1 MLLPVVGAYVLHARS
16 GEVGTV
22 TSHESGRL
30 VVTWGDGRSAR
41 VARQDVRCGLPVGQ
55 AVQEQPRSL
64 RPSLGEGHVLELR
77 TLGSREQALVEFWEG
92 AGRHW
97 LPWENLVPIWSARS
111 MLEAGVRPPSGF
123 AERFRLRQLA
133 LALQHWHR
141 TTGAL
146 AQVDIDPLPHQL
158 HLVRHILQSGNLN
171 WLIADDVGLGKT
183 IEVGLLLSALR
194 QQGLRRF
201 LLVVPAGLT
210 RQWQAELRTRF
221 GMGQAVVYGRD
232 FEISDPAQWP
242 LYEVVIGSMDRFKHE
257 RHLDLIRQS
266 GRWDMVVF
274 DEAHRLSRS
283 LYGFKYATSERYHL
297 ASMLRGLT
305 ENVLLLS
312 GTPHQGDLDRFEAL
326 LELLRPGPVWRERIQ
341 RLRMEPQLLSGMVI
355 RNRKA
360 DVTDAHGN
368 FIFKGKVTHAVAAPQ
383 NEEEEAFDRA
393 LRRYLLQGYEVS
405 REGGKRNIAIGFVMT
420 IYRKL
425 AASSVAAIQ
434 GALERRLVRLQT
446 QLREESEEA
455 GGPEV
460 EVEEGSPFVER
471 EEQVT
476 GGRTEFFSGET
487 EMLQGLIALAR
498 SLRAHDTKLHAFTGT
513 LLETILRTNPDERV
527 LIFTE
532 YRSTQDYLVASLQSL
547 APGRVDVIH
556 GGQSLEE
563 RMASIAHFE
572 EAGQFL
578 VSTEAGGEGFNL
590 QRRCHILVN
599 YDLPWN
605 PMRLVQRV
613 GRLYRYGQ
621 DKPVV
626 VFNLNVQGSLDDDIL
641 LQMYD
646 RLEAVATVMAGVADE
661 YREGLREDIVG
672 ELASFLDV
680 DRILAEAA
688 AHTPQRTQDRI
699 EEALDRARQAAQQ
712 QNDLLRFSSGF
723 DPGALRGELPI
734 GEEHLTA
741 FVEGMFTQLGVT
753 ISHRLYGERVW
764 EIKLPDDLQDLLGL
778 KQNQRVAFDRTLART
793 AKALLLDGNSRLL
806 KHLLQTAGGYAF
818 SGQVAQTS
826 LPGDGTA
833 CAVLR
838 WQDDRGRPLSE
849 SYAVLR
855 RQGEA
860 VEVNPPE
867 FSTWLLQPAPDQ
879 PGEPVMNAG
888 SWPRFEEKLHSLLA
902 RGAGQELHPA
912 GFTVTGVAWAPVGV
926 PGQEAGADAGE
937 RLARS

>member
-22 TSHESGRL
+22 SGHEGERL
-30 VVTWGDGRSAR
+30 TVTWGDGRSAR
-41 VARQDVRCGLPVGQ
+41 VARHDVRCGLPVGQ

-77 TLGSREQALVEFWEG
+77 TLGGREQALVEFWEG
-92 AGRHW
+92 AERHW
-97 LPWENLVPIWSARS
+97 LPWENLLPVWSARS
-111 MLEAGVRPPSGF
+111 MVEAGVRPPGGF

-133 LALQHWHR
+133 LALQHWNR

-158 HLVRHILQSGNLN
+158 HLVRRILQSGNLN

-221 GMGQAVVYGRD
+221 GLGQAVIYGRD

-257 RHLDLIRQS
+257 RHLDLLRQS

-283 LYGFKYATSERYHL
+283 LYGLSYQTSERYHL
-297 ASMLRGLT
+297 AAMLRGLT

-312 GTPHQGDLDRFEAL
+312 GTPHQGNLDKFEAL

-341 RLRMEPQLLSGMVI
+341 QLRMEPQLLSGMVI

-360 DVTDAHGN
+360 DVTDAHGE

-383 NEEEEAFDRA
+383 NEEEQDFDRA
-393 LRRYLLQGYEVS
+393 LRRYLRHGYEAS
-405 REGGKRNIAIGFVMT
+405 RRGRQSLAIGFVMT

-425 AASSVAAIQ
+425 AASSVAAIE
-434 GALERRLVRLQT
+434 GALERRLRRLQNR
-446 QLREESEEA
+446 LREEAGVSEVGMESEES
-455 GGPEV
+455 
-460 EVEEGSPFVER
+460 SPFVER
-471 EEQVT
+471 EEEVT
-476 GGRTEFFSGET
+476 GGSTEFFSGET

-498 SLRAHDTKLHAFTGT
+498 RLRQHDTKLQAFTGT
-513 LLETILRTNPDERV
+513 LLGSILRTNPQERV

-532 YRSTQDYLVASLQSL
+532 YRSTQDYLVAALERL
-547 APGRVDVIH
+547 TPGRVDVIH

-563 RMASIAHFE
+563 RAASIERFE
-572 EAGQFL
+572 SEGQFL

-621 DKPVV
+621 QKPVV
-626 VFNLNVQGSLDDDIL
+626 VFNLNVQGSLDDEIL
-641 LQMYD
+641 MQMYG
-646 RLEAVATVMAGVADE
+646 RLEAVAEAMAGVADE

-672 ELASFLDV
+672 ELASFLEIEE
-680 DRILAEAA
+680 ILAEAA
-688 AHTPQRTQDRI
+688 AHTPQRTQARI
-699 EEALDRARQAAQQ
+699 EEALERARQAAQQ

-723 DPGALRGELPI
+723 DPNALQGELPM
-734 GEEHLTA
+734 GEQHLMA
-741 FVEGMFTQLGVT
+741 FVEGMFAHLGVT
-753 ISHRLYGERVW
+753 VSQKLYGGRVW
-764 EIKLPDDLQDLLGL
+764 EIKLTEPLQQQLGL
-778 KQNQRVAFDRTLART
+778 KQNQRVAFDRSVSRT
-793 AKALLLDGNSRLL
+793 AKALLLDGGSRLL
-806 KHLLQTAGGYAF
+806 KLLFETAGEYAF
-818 SGQVAQTS
+818 GGQIAQAP
-826 LPGDGTA
+826 LQGDGTA
-833 CAVLR
+833 SAVLR
-838 WQDDRGRPLSE
+838 WQDDRGRSLSE
-849 SYAVLR
+849 RYVVLQ
-855 RQGEA
+855 RQGQG
-860 VEVNPPE
+860 VEVNPPD
-867 FSTWLLQPAPDQ
+867 FSVWLLQPALDE
-879 PGEPVMNAG
+879 PGEPGMKAEA
-888 SWPRFEEKLHSLLA
+888 WPQFEDKLHDLLA
-902 RGAGQELHPA
+902 RGASDELHPA
-912 GFTVTGVAWAPVGV
+912 GYDVTGVAWGPVRVTG
-926 PGQEAGADAGE
+926 PEGE
-937 RLARS
+937 VGSGGRLVRS

>member
-1 MLLPVVGAYVLHARS
+1 MLLPVVGAYVLHVRT

-22 TSHESGRL
+22 TGHEGSRL
-30 VVTWGDGRSAR
+30 MVTWPDGRSAR

-64 RPSLGEGHVLELR
+64 RPSLGEGVILELR
-77 TLGSREQALVEFWEG
+77 TLGGREQALVEFWE
-92 AGRHW
+92 AAERCW

-111 MLEAGVRPPSGF
+111 MVDAGVRPPSGF

-146 AQVDIDPLPHQL
+146 SQVDVDPLPHQL
-158 HLVRHILQSGNLN
+158 HLVRRILQSGDLN

-194 QQGLRRF
+194 QRGLRRF

-210 RQWQAELRTRF
+210 RQWQAELRSRF
-221 GMGQAVVYGRD
+221 GIGQAVIYGQD

-242 LYEVVIGSMDRFKHE
+242 LFEVVIGSMDRFKHE
-257 RHLDLIRQS
+257 RHLELLRAS

-283 LYGFKYATSERYHL
+283 LYGLTYATSERYRL
-297 ASMLRGLT
+297 ASLLRGLT

-312 GTPHQGDLDRFEAL
+312 GTPHQGRLDKFEAL
-326 LELLRPGPVWRERIQ
+326 LELLRPGPVWRERIAQ
-341 RLRMEPQLLSGMVI
+341 LRMEPELLSGMVI

-368 FIFKGKVTHAVAAPQ
+368 FIFKGKVSHAVAAPQ
-383 NEEEEAFDRA
+383 NEADQHFDRA
-393 LRRYLLQGYEVS
+393 LRRYLRHGYEAS
-405 REGGKRNIAIGFVMT
+405 RQGGQRNIAIGFVMT
-420 IYRKL
+420 VYRKL
-425 AASSVAAIQ
+425 AASSIAAIEQ
-434 GALERRLVRLQT
+434 ALERRLLRLQAR
-446 QLREESEEA
+446 LAEEVLPAQEDEQDLYVEQEE
-455 GGPEV
+455 
-460 EVEEGSPFVER
+460 R
-471 EEQVT
+471 IT

-487 EMLQGLIALAR
+487 EMLEGLITLAR
-498 SLRAHDTKLHAFTGT
+498 TLRAHDTKLQAFTSRLIAG
-513 LLETILRTNPDERV
+513 ILHSNPQERV

-532 YRSTQDYLVASLQSL
+532 YRSTQTYLVSALEGL

-563 RMASIAHFE
+563 RAASINHFE
-572 EAGQFL
+572 ESGQFL

-621 DKPVV
+621 EKPVV

-641 LQMYD
+641 LQMYS
-646 RLEAVATVMAGVADE
+646 RLEAVAADLAGVADE

-672 ELASFLDV
+672 EIASFLNV
-680 DRILAEAA
+680 EEILADAA
-688 AHTPQRTQDRI
+688 SHTPQRTQARI
-699 EEALDRARQAAQQ
+699 EEALERARQMAGE

-723 DPGALRGELPI
+723 DPEALRGELPL

-741 FVEGMFTQLGVT
+741 FVEGMFAQLGVT

-764 EIKLPDDLQDLLGL
+764 EIRLPEDLQGHLGL
-778 KQNQRVAFDRTLART
+778 KQNQRVAFDRALART
-793 AKALLLDGNSRLL
+793 SKALLLDGSSRLL
-806 KHLLQTAGGYAF
+806 KHLFETAGAYAF

-826 LPGDGTA
+826 FPSNGTA

-838 WQDDRGRPLSE
+838 WQDDRGRALSE
-849 SYAVLR
+849 SYAVMR
-855 RQGEA
+855 RQGRT
-860 VEVNPPE
+860 VDVNPPD
-867 FSTWLLQPAPDQ
+867 FSTWLLEPASDE
-879 PGEPVMNAG
+879 PGEPGERTEIWADVE
-888 SWPRFEEKLHSLLA
+888 RTVHELLA
-902 RGAGQELHPA
+902 RGAGDALHPA
-912 GFTVTGVAWAPVGV
+912 GYSITGVAWGPSPANAPETVQPGEGRAV
-926 PGQEAGADAGE
+926 P
-937 RLARS
+937 S

>member
-1 MLLPVVGAYVLHARS
+1 MLLPVVGAYVLHART

-22 TSHESGRL
+22 TGHESGRL
-30 VVTWGDGRSAR
+30 TVTWGDGRSAR

-77 TLGSREQALVEFWEG
+77 TLGGREQALVEFWEG
-92 AGRHW
+92 AERHW

-111 MLEAGVRPPSGF
+111 MVEAGVRPPGGF

-158 HLVRHILQSGNLN
+158 HLVRRILQSGNLN

-221 GMGQAVVYGRD
+221 GMGQAVIYGRD

-242 LYEVVIGSMDRFKHE
+242 LYDVVIGSMDRFKHE

-283 LYGFKYATSERYHL
+283 LYGLKYATSERYHL

-312 GTPHQGDLDRFEAL
+312 GTPHQGDLDKFEAL
-326 LELLRPGPVWRERIQ
+326 LELLRPGPIWRERIQ

-360 DVTDAHGN
+360 DVTDAQGN

-383 NEEEEAFDRA
+383 NEEEQDFDRA
-393 LRRYLLQGYEVS
+393 LRRYLLHGYEAS
-405 REGGKRNIAIGFVMT
+405 RRGKQSLAIGFVMT

-425 AASSVAAIQ
+425 AASSVAAIE
-434 GALERRLVRLQT
+434 GALERRLLRLQT
-446 QLREESEEA
+446 RLREEAGVVAPAAEGEES
-455 GGPEV
+455 
-460 EVEEGSPFVER
+460 SPFVER

-476 GGRTEFFSGET
+476 GGGTEFFSGET
-487 EMLQGLIALAR
+487 EMLQGLIVLAR
-498 SLRAHDTKLHAFTGT
+498 RLRQHDTKLQAFAGT
-513 LLETILRTNPDERV
+513 LIQSIVRNNPQERV

-532 YRSTQDYLVASLQSL
+532 YRSTQDYLVAALERL

-563 RMASIAHFE
+563 RAASIERFE
-572 EAGQFL
+572 GDGQFL

-621 DKPVV
+621 QKPVV
-626 VFNLNVQGSLDDDIL
+626 VFNLNVQGSLDDEIL
-641 LQMYD
+641 LQMYG
-646 RLEAVATVMAGVADE
+646 RLEAVAEAMAGVADE

-672 ELASFLDV
+672 EIASFLEV
-680 DRILAEAA
+680 EEILAEAA
-688 AHTPQRTQDRI
+688 AHTPQRTQARI
-699 EEALDRARQAAQQ
+699 EEALERARQAAQQ

-723 DPGALRGELPI
+723 DPNALRGELPM
-734 GEEHLTA
+734 GEGHLVA
-741 FVEGMFTQLGVT
+741 FVEGMFAQLGVA
-753 ISHRLYGERVW
+753 IIHRLYGGRVW
-764 EIKLPDDLQDLLGL
+764 EIKLPEDLQIRLSL
-778 KQNQRVAFDRTLART
+778 KQNQRVAFERTLART
-793 AKALLLDGNSRLL
+793 AKALLLDGSSRLL
-806 KHLLQTAGGYAF
+806 KVLFEMAGEYAF

-855 RQGEA
+855 RQGEE

-867 FSTWLLQPAPDQ
+867 FSAWLLQPASDE
-879 PGEPVMNAG
+879 PGEPTLDAG
-888 SWPRFEEKLHSLLA
+888 AWPGFERRVHDLLA
-902 RGAGQELHPA
+902 RGSSDELHPA
-912 GFTVTGVAWAPVGV
+912 GYALTGVAWGPTSV
-926 PGQEAGADAGE
+926 PEAEIAAGE
-937 RLARS
+937 QLAQL

>member
-22 TSHESGRL
+22 TGHEGGRL
-30 VVTWGDGRSAR
+30 TVTWGDGRSAR

-77 TLGSREQALVEFWEG
+77 TLGGREQALVEFWEG
-92 AGRHW
+92 AERHW

-111 MLEAGVRPPSGF
+111 MVEAGVRPPGGF

-158 HLVRHILQSGNLN
+158 HLVRRILQSGNLN

-210 RQWQAELRTRF
+210 RQWQNELRTRF
-221 GMGQAVVYGRD
+221 GMGQAVIYGRD

-242 LYEVVIGSMDRFKHE
+242 LYDVVIGSMDRFKHE
-257 RHLDLIRQS
+257 RHLDLLRES

-283 LYGFKYATSERYHL
+283 LYGLTYQTSERYHL
-297 ASMLRGLT
+297 ASILRGLT

-312 GTPHQGDLDRFEAL
+312 GTPHQGDPDKFEAL

-383 NEEEEAFDRA
+383 NDQEDAFDRA
-393 LRRYLLQGYEVS
+393 LRRYLRHGYEAS
-405 REGGKRNIAIGFVMT
+405 RRGGQRNIATGFVMT

-446 QLREESEEA
+446 QLREEA
-455 GGPEV
+455 GIPEV
-460 EVEEGSPFVER
+460 EVEEDSPFVER
-471 EEQVT
+471 EEEIT
-476 GGRTEFFSGET
+476 GGRMEFFSGET
-487 EMLQGLIALAR
+487 EMLEGLITLAR
-498 SLRAHDTKLHAFTGT
+498 SLRAHDTKLQAFTSA
-513 LLETILRTNPDERV
+513 LLRSILRTNPGERV

-532 YRSTQDYLVASLQSL
+532 YRSTQDYLVAALQSL

-556 GGQSLEE
+556 GGQTLEE
-563 RMASIAHFE
+563 RMASIDHFE

-621 DKPVV
+621 QKPVV

-641 LQMYD
+641 LQMYG
-646 RLEAVATVMAGVADE
+646 RLEAVAADMAGVADE

-680 DRILAEAA
+680 ERILAEAA
-688 AHTPQRTQDRI
+688 AHTPQRTQERI
-699 EEALDRARQAAQQ
+699 QEALERARQAAQQ

-723 DPGALRGELPI
+723 DPEALRGELPM
-734 GEEHLTA
+734 GEEHLIA
-741 FVEGMFTQLGVT
+741 FVEGMFAQLGVA
-753 ISHRLYGERVW
+753 ISHRLYGDRVW
-764 EIKLPDDLQDLLGL
+764 EIKLPEELQSRLDL
-778 KQNQRVAFDRTLART
+778 KQNQRVAFERTLART
-793 AKALLLDGNSRLL
+793 AKALLLDGSSRLL
-806 KHLLQTAGGYAF
+806 KVLFEMAREYAF
-818 SGQVAQTS
+818 GGQVAQTS

-833 CAVLR
+833 CAMLR

-860 VEVNPPE
+860 VQVNPPE
-867 FSTWLLQPAPDQ
+867 FSAWLLQSASDE
-879 PGEPVMNAG
+879 PGEPTLDAG
-888 SWPRFEEKLHSLLA
+888 AWPGFEHQLHDLLA
-902 RGAGQELHPA
+902 RGSSDELHPA
-912 GFTVTGVAWAPVGV
+912 GYVLTGVAWEPTPV
-926 PGQEAGADAGE
+926 PEAEIAAGE
-937 RLARS
+937 QLAWL